1 MEPTPRKPCDARAA
15 RDCTPVVPDAPPA
28 LDRARAG
35 GMWGRSVWGREI
47 FANAV
52 VIVALVIAMEMWSR
66 HVPPFIMPP
75 PERTFTAML
84 AALKNDYVHIGLTIV
99 RLIVAVVAALVIGTL
114 IGAAMALVRPL
125 EPYLRSIVVIDT
137 GIPALS
143 WMLFAIFWFE
153 HAEARV
159 FFILLMILIPFYALN
174 VFDGIRALSKDLVEM
189 VETFRP
195 SRSQV
200 LRLLV
205 WPHIVPYLLMTT
217 KAIIGYATRM
227 TVFAELVSVS
237 TGMGARMGAA
247 QSAFQMDGVLAWTII
262 LVFANLAIQAI
273 VQGIE
278 TLVLRYRPEVAVR

>member
-1 MEPTPRKPCDARAA
+1 MEPTPESRSAPAKGDSGMKPL
-15 RDCTPVVPDAPPA
+15 PQV
-28 LDRARAG
+28 
-35 GMWGRSVWGREI
+35 GRSRGVWMREI
-47 FANAV
+47 LAN
-52 VIVALVIAMEMWSR
+52 VIVIIALIAAMEVWSR

-75 PERTFTAML
+75 PERTLQFMWKAIQT
-84 AALKNDYVHIGLTIV
+84 DYFHIGLTIA
-99 RLIVAVVAALVIGTL
+99 RLIVAVIAALLIGTL
-114 IGAAMALVRPL
+114 IGAAMALIRPI

-137 GIPALS
+137 GVPALS

-153 HAEARV
+153 NAEARV

-195 SRSQV
+195 SRWQI

-205 WPHIVPYLLMTT
+205 GPHIVPYLLMTT

-237 TGMGARMGAA
+237 TGMGAKMGAA
-247 QSAFQMDGVLAWTII
+247 QSAFQMDGVLAWTVI
-262 LVFANLAIQAI
+262 LVMANLIIQGI
-273 VQGIE
+273 VQGLE
-278 TLVLRYRPEVAVR
+278 ALLLSYRPEVEVR